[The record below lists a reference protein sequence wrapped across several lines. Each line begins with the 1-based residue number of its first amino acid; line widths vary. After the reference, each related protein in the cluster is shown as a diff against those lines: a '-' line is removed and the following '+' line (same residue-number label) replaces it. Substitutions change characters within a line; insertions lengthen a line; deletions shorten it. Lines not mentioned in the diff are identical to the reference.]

1 MASEKLTI
9 TLTDCSHTCWLK
21 VVKRSLVSFFDSITS
36 IFDNWVLIMTSKK
49 IIWKFWIFF
58 SFYNLYELTW
68 HLNTQLYW
76 LAQGTFLKPFVKEV
90 CFFWFNK
97 KYYVFLTFDYDVKK
111 VNEKV
116 EDLFFFNNL
125 YELTFENVP

>member
-21 VVKRSLVSFFDSITS
+21 VVKRSLVSFFDSIKS

-58 SFYNLYELTW
+58 LSTIFMNW

-76 LAQGTFLKPFVKEV
+76 LAQGTFLKRFVKEV

-116 EDLFFFNNL
+116 EDLVFFNNL